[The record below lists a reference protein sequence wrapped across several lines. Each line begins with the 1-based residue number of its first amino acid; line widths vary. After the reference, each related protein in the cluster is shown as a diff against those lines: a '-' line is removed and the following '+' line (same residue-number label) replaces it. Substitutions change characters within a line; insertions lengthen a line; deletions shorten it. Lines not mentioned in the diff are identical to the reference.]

1 MSQKDT
7 NKKYDSQQEKESSF
21 SKPFIINLFIEQKCE
36 MPDKKLMSEIMS
48 KHIGDVDCFS
58 YDKSLAGF
66 SARKYPIKTDK
77 GIVYPQLMIM
87 NCTNSTADLKID
99 DFTKSQMWDCPES
112 EEIFE
117 KCNYNIAATELFTSI
132 MDYKDRANL
141 LMDYSE
147 AVAEMFPSCKAVMF
161 RNSEKLFLRERVVRH
176 NIPKDSRFIYFA
188 VNVRF
193 FNIAGTHDHIVDT
206 LGMSTLHLP
215 DLQYHFHTA
224 DPNHVVQHAYS
235 FLQYIYENNCPIK
248 SGETVDGLKNGVMDE
263 SVRWVCH
270 YEDSLIK
277 PQRDVIDICMGE
289 FAAGER
295 GE

>member
-1 MSQKDT
+1 MSETDKT
-7 NKKYDSQQEKESSF
+7 NNNDAF
-21 SKPFIINLFIEQKCE
+21 NRTFIVNLFFEKRCE
-36 MPDKKLMSEIMS
+36 MPDKKIMTEIMS
-48 KHIGDVDCFS
+48 KHLGDVDCFS
-58 YDKSLAGF
+58 CDSSLAGF
-66 SARKYPIKTDK
+66 SARKYPIQTDK
-77 GIVYPQLMIM
+77 GIIYPQLMIM

-99 DFTKSQMWDCPES
+99 DFTKSQMWDCPQA

-117 KCNYNIAATELFTSI
+117 RCSYNFAVTEMFTSM

-147 AVAEMFPSCKAVMF
+147 AAVEMFPSCKAVLF
-161 RNSEKLFLRERVVRH
+161 RNSEKMFPRERLVNH
-176 NIPKDSRFIYFA
+176 DIPKDSRFIYFA

-193 FNIAGTHDHIVDT
+193 FNIHGTQDHVVDT
-206 LGMSTLHLP
+206 LGMSTLMLP
-215 DLQYHFHTA
+215 DLQYHFHTMN
-224 DPNHVVQHAYS
+224 PNDVVRHAYS
-235 FLQYIYENNCPIK
+235 FLEYIYFNKCPIK
-248 SGETVDGLKNGVMDE
+248 SGETIDGLINGRVDE
-263 SVRWVCH
+263 SVRWICH